1 MGDLSWAHLLDC
13 NVPAFG
19 NLVVT
24 DLEKVV
30 FGVSFLGIFSKLG
43 ILDKLSILI
52 GFVVDGSPIM

>member
-1 MGDLSWAHLLDC
+1 MGDLSWAHLLDG
-13 NVPAFG
+13 NIPAFG

-24 DLEKVV
+24 NLEKVV
-30 FGVSFLGIFSKLG
+30 FGIAFLSIFSKLG

>member
-1 MGDLSWAHLLDC
+1 MGDLSRAHLLDG

-24 DLEKVV
+24 NLEKVV
-30 FGVSFLGIFSKLG
+30 FGIAFLSIFSKLR